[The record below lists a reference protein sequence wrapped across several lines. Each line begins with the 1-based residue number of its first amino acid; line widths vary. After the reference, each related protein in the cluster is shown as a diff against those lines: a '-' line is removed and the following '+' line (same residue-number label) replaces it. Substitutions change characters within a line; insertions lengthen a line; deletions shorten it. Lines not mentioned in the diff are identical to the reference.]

1 MKKEKTVLEYCSIC
15 DEELEMPIV
24 QRDSSNP
31 HLVWVRCPKCN
42 ETKPIDILQVA
53 DELREEETEEE
64 EEMLEDEEEIEIIPP
79 TPPKEKSGKK
89 KKSKKKKKKEEPA
102 PAVEYEINPE
112 KSREYKPSEVYKPGE
127 TIYHPLW
134 KDYGVVVKIRR
145 SGGGRE
151 LAEVHFQKQGW
162 KKLLVNQKA
171 SKSG

>member
-24 QRDSSNP
+24 QRDSTNP

-42 ETKPIDILQVA
+42 ETKPIDILQIA
-53 DELREEETEEE
+53 EELREGEEE
-64 EEMLEDEEEIEIIPP
+64 EEEELEEIEEELEIIPP
-79 TPPKEKSGKK
+79 VPPPEKSAKK
-89 KKSKKKKKKEEPA
+89 KKSKKKGKEESAPA
-102 PAVEYEINPE
+102 PEYQIQPE
-112 KSREYKPSEVYKPGE
+112 KAREYSPNDSYQSGDI
-127 TIYHPLW
+127 IYHPHW
-134 KDYGVVVKIRR
+134 KDYGVVVKLRR

-151 LAEVHFQKQGW
+151 LAEVHFQKLGL